1 MLKIFIIIYYNHQYD
16 NVTIFYMIH
25 LIYGENLTVIE
36 DEISLITES
45 FKNIP
50 FEKVKQS
57 VSIDEL
63 FTLCSSIDMFS
74 QKRMVN

>member
-1 MLKIFIIIYYNHQYD
+1 
-16 NVTIFYMIH
+16 MIH

-45 FKNIP
+45 FKDIP

-74 QKRMVN
+74 PKKGWLVDNPKWLKKVIKKTKKD